1 MILRLWSVKFIR
13 ENIKGRKSI
22 KKGFTLIELII
33 VTALIGIIA
42 STQVMIISKY
52 MRVHREEI
60 NESREYFYVN
70 EAFMIIEN
78 QINNSKYVEICSNK
92 ITIKRYDGKGYDYI
106 RKDQD
111 SDIIISYGAVYSPTT
126 NNILKNVKEFKAEE
140 KGRVAYITIET
151 RKGKVYKRCLG
162 LEREKAKRDLF

>member
-1 MILRLWSVKFIR
+1 MRFIR
-13 ENIKGRKSI
+13 ENIKDRKAA
-22 KKGFTLIELII
+22 KKGFTLIELMI

-42 STQVMIISKY
+42 SIQVIIISKY
-52 MRVHREEI
+52 MRIHRQEI

-78 QINNSKYVEICSNK
+78 QINNAKYAEISDNR
-92 ITIKRYDGKGYDYI
+92 ITIKRYDGKGCDYI
-106 RKDQD
+106 RKDRD

-126 NNILKNVKEFKAEE
+126 NNIFKNAKEFIVEE
-140 KGRVAYITIET
+140 KGRVLYITIET

-162 LEREKAKRDLF
+162 LERGKAKKDLS